1 MNEAGFGGLFYFCR
15 KDFAII
21 WRTVYNNREC
31 MGEIGR
37 MEARTCIG
45 KIVWG
50 EDEGDSGTGVNILL
64 KFVRTCGRLIGE
76 KY

>member
-1 MNEAGFGGLFYFCR
+1 MYS
-15 KDFAII
+15 
-21 WRTVYNNREC
+21 NREC
-31 MGEIGR
+31 MGEIER